1 MRGIKVLEDI
11 STDPGQLDF
20 TGPVMKVMRAN
31 ADVTFVYLVEEE
43 SARILREFKKRGF
56 DKPLVGETSLIGQKV
71 IDLAGDAANGVTGHV
86 GLTADAPIPAMRKF
100 AAEYK
105 RAYGSV
111 PDHNAIKGY
120 LAINVI
126 KAATEKVGKV
136 DSKALAKAMKGISL
150 SASQPPGLLMD
161 TRYDDKGDLDRESF
175 IVKVSNGKQEI
186 LQVLPPL
193 AGSAK

>member
-1 MRGIKVLEDI
+1 M
-11 STDPGQLDF
+11 
-20 TGPVMKVMRAN
+20 
-31 ADVTFVYLVEEE
+31 
-43 SARILREFKKRGF
+43 
-56 DKPLVGETSLIGQKV
+56 

-111 PDHNAIKGY
+111 PDHNVIKGY